1 MKKTPI
7 TIPAAMTA
15 ISLVL
20 AGCVNPMPLSVGR
33 PALLPDG
40 HSTLALAA
48 GSVCT
53 TDCWHGVTVA
63 GVVRSHWVNGQYVS
77 EPQDFRPVT
86 TPAPGL
92 DLANM
97 IVPAAIQGG
106 ATFGAGVV
114 VAHGIEQAG
123 AWQAQGTAASGKAV
137 GQGIAKGDSAIG
149 SGVAQS
155 GAAIGRGYAAAKPP
169 VITNTNVNTFANT
182 NALSAVSSS
191 KSAAAANAS
200 ASARATQSQSQ
211 LQAQGFFLNQAY
223 VPGTKPLP

>member
-1 MKKTPI
+1 MKTTII
-7 TIPAAMTA
+7 TIPAAFTA
-15 ISLVL
+15 ITL
-20 AGCVNPMPLSVGR
+20 ALGGCYSPQPLSVGS

-92 DLANM
+92 DLAEM

-114 VAHGIEQAG
+114 VAHGIEQGG
-123 AWQAQGTAASGKAV
+123 AWQAEGTAASGKYI
-137 GQGIAKGDSAIG
+137 GQGIANGDRAIG
-149 SGVAQS
+149 Q
-155 GAAIGRGYAAAKPP
+155 GYAAAKPP
-169 VITNTNVNTFANT
+169 VNVNTNANVFANSNTLSNT
-182 NALSAVSSS
+182 NTLSAMSSS
-191 KSAAAANAS
+191 RSS
-200 ASARATQSQSQ
+200 ASATARAQQSQGQ
-211 LQAQGFFLNQAY
+211 TQIQGLFLNNGLQ
-223 VPGTKPLP
+223 